1 MRRSARRCR
10 RRRGRGSSATER
22 WRPRRTRRPAAPTCR
37 SRSRCPRR
45 CSSLRRS
52 GPCMQRTPARGRAG
66 VRVLHV
72 ETLPAEIRAV
82 DRSRSPSR
90 HHEVVRA
97 EHGPDGRRHAKS
109 APYSRWT
116 GPVAVICA
124 WEFTTT
130 FGGQRPNGPAGDGG
144 DGYWVPGSAN
154 TYSRPLTL
162 AGKLSSALPMYS
174 LPFTTVG
181 DELTRTFFVCPR
193 QIWEHEGCPHGPAFQ
208 ARTSE
213 V

>member
-1 MRRSARRCR
+1 
-10 RRRGRGSSATER
+10 
-22 WRPRRTRRPAAPTCR
+22 
-37 SRSRCPRR
+37 
-45 CSSLRRS
+45 
-52 GPCMQRTPARGRAG
+52 
-66 VRVLHV
+66 
-72 ETLPAEIRAV
+72 
-82 DRSRSPSR
+82 
-90 HHEVVRA
+90 
-97 EHGPDGRRHAKS
+97 KS

-181 DELTRTFFVCPR
+181 DELTRTFFVWPR

-213 V
+213 VFRPAYTTPSATVGDETTAAWVPEPKSKNAGEHVAWPHPLAANTPTPFSR